1 MYFRFL
7 PRHVYYALL
16 RRAIGTGEGAG
27 SGGRS
32 PPRCF
37 RFLDPFTL
45 FQSEGTDYAHYITIV
60 LAPTRF
66 SHLPKALNCSTYLCT
81 TYVFNQQVC

>member
-37 RFLDPFTL
+37 RSLDPFTL
-45 FQSEGTDYAHYITIV
+45 FQSEGTDYAHYITSTGPHQIF
-60 LAPTRF
+60 AP
-66 SHLPKALNCSTYLCT
+66 SYGPEL
-81 TYVFNQQVC
+81 